1 MVFGTINAALKL
13 SGVYNKR
20 RFNNL
25 EQLRKAWNLC
35 LALLS
40 EFTWSR
46 ILYVYFEAIFPPTQL
61 HLSSVSESSTA
72 LVTIQGGFTPGGCVM
87 SFILE
92 VFLKRSL
99 GSEPTRH
106 VIGALLHVY
115 VHIPHFGKGP
125 RFWHTVH
132 LFRRCPRLLRCT
144 SQSLPL
150 VMNAISAHMLLHAA
164 LDIKRHQRSYCKGLM
179 GFYMFP
185 CDQESHGR
193 IQIPDIVSIGKEI
206 YWCLIIETPCP
217 TNSRLWYK
225 KEYSKYMTGL
235 LWWLSSCG

>member
-1 MVFGTINAALKL
+1 MSLNPLPRLLQFKGDSLLVD
-13 SGVYNKR
+13 
-20 RFNNL
+20 
-25 EQLRKAWNLC
+25 AWC
-35 LALLS
+35 LLS
-40 EFTWSR
+40 WK
-46 ILYVYFEAIFPPTQL
+46 YFWNVRWDQNL
-61 HLSSVSESSTA
+61 
-72 LVTIQGGFTPGGCVM
+72 LVT
-87 SFILE
+87 
-92 VFLKRSL
+92 
-99 GSEPTRH
+99 
-106 VIGALLHVY
+106 LLHVY